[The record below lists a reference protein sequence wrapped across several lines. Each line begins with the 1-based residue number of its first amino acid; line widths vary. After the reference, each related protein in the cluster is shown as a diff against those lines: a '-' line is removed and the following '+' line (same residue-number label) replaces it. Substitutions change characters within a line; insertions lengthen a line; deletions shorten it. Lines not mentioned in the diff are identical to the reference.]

1 MESFKSMIDKQS
13 IEFRGGPK
21 DGQVWSAPLGSRWI
35 PEVNV
40 IPDNSPLVKS
50 DASGASEVRHTYVVQ
65 FDKKTGRQFYS
76 YTGASDAG
84 KDN

>member
-1 MESFKSMIDKQS
+1 MESFKSMIDKQT

-35 PEVNV
+35 PEVTV
-40 IPDNSPLVKS
+40 TPDNSPLVKS
-50 DASGASEVRHTYVVQ
+50 DASEVRHTYVVQ

-84 KDN
+84 EDN